1 MGTGTMKSFFYT
13 TLLAGAVTACASQP
27 QAQEMA
33 PPPMPYAQWTQPVT
47 ELSSGTDGEPNPSL
61 WATSPNALLS
71 MRRAKAVGDLLTVI
85 VEMDDKA
92 SLNSSLSRSRGSS
105 ENMNVDALLGLPEVV
120 NRALPGSASLSPGI
134 DYTRNSDL
142 SGSGAVNRAEKIT
155 FTLAARVV
163 GLEPNGNLII
173 QGYQQTRVSNEVR
186 YLSVSGVIRA
196 QDITRTNTV
205 TYDKIAD
212 AQLSYVNQGD
222 TTGMQGRRAIPKVID
237 KVLPF

>member
-1 MGTGTMKSFFYT
+1 MKHFIST
-13 TLLAGAVTACASQP
+13 AIVVTAVSACASTDP
-27 QAQEMA
+27 A
-33 PPPMPYAQWTQPVT
+33 PEPVPLYAGPWAGASID
-47 ELSSGTDGEPNPSL
+47 LDAAGEPNPSL

-85 VEMDDKA
+85 VEMDDQA
-92 SLNSSLSRSRGSS
+92 SLKSSLSRSQGSS
-105 ENMNVDALLGLPEVV
+105 EDLSIDALLGLPGVV
-120 NRALPGSASLSPGI
+120 NRALPGDATVSPAV
-134 DYTRNSDL
+134 DFDRNSSM
-142 SGSGAVNRAEKIT
+142 SGTGAVNRAEKIT

-163 GLEPNGNLII
+163 GVEPNGNLII

-222 TTGMQGRRAIPKVID
+222 TTGPGGRKAVPKLLD
-237 KVLPF
+237 RVLPF